1 MILATAKVLQDA
13 RHAVLRTLY
22 SRAHRVVWDVIS
34 YLLRGLCESLS
45 LDLFFAMP
53 VSVLACPAL
62 ELLVLLEQQLEGL
75 ADDVGRLKAPK
86 GGVAPDH
93 FTAFPASK
101 LCVAPCATSV
111 LPTISPDPWVTR
123 SVTGRVTCV
132 FHAPVTF
139 PRQKRRL
146 NLTRIFAP
154 LPLQRPQKQKM

>member
-75 ADDVGRLKAPK
+75 ADDVGSVRVDEL
-86 GGVAPDH
+86 GVLVEVMPDLSLQAH
-93 FTAFPASK
+93 LNGRTLRSLRRCSQSCPAS
-101 LCVAPCATSV
+101 
-111 LPTISPDPWVTR
+111 
-123 SVTGRVTCV
+123 
-132 FHAPVTF
+132 
-139 PRQKRRL
+139 
-146 NLTRIFAP
+146 
-154 LPLQRPQKQKM
+154 

>member
-1 MILATAKVLQDA
+1 FAMILATAKVLQDA

-75 ADDVGRLKAPK
+75 ADDVGSVRINEFCISVQVKSDFFLQADLQGCSLRL
-86 GGVAPDH
+86 
-93 FTAFPASK
+93 
-101 LCVAPCATSV
+101 L
-111 LPTISPDPWVTR
+111 
-123 SVTGRVTCV
+123 
-132 FHAPVTF
+132 
-139 PRQKRRL
+139 
-146 NLTRIFAP
+146 
-154 LPLQRPQKQKM
+154 